1 MDRYTIQP
9 NTSNKNQQLQLY
21 SHDILIL
28 LDPDHI
34 LIRPITHD
42 FTPTSTYIP
51 KVRETSLTS
60 SAVSSSIVENG
71 IPFGQRYGF
80 GGHWVDFNLT
90 HITSSMT
97 SPSLRVSRKEAEELY
112 AVGPPYIATVSDFY
126 RIAQKWV
133 EFVPRVHKEYP
144 HLLAEMFAYCI
155 AASHLQLPHVVMD
168 SLMVSDQGISKGE
181 GWDFLEDVPAEDVC
195 TFAAK
200 TINRFKYNTAKE
212 MYDDK
217 KNRLWSSKEDLV
229 LAQMPNVLH
238 LCQRYMVEEWF
249 FGKRKVPKDY
259 FTCESPIL
267 QTPPPNLATMYKY
280 RIRPGDPRDQHIPLP
295 AIQIKKST
303 FMICAATKA
312 LQDASTYFKSHY
324 CTNPNMKEDLNLFE
338 LFYKK

>member
-1 MDRYTIQP
+1 MLPT
-9 NTSNKNQQLQLY
+9 TSNKNQQLQLY

-51 KVRETSLTS
+51 KVRETTFTGTAMST
-60 SAVSSSIVENG
+60 SIVENG

-80 GGHWVDFNLT
+80 GGLWVDLNLT
-90 HITSSMT
+90 YITSSTT
-97 SPSLRVSRKEAEELY
+97 SPSLRVSRKEAEERY

-133 EFVPRVHKEYP
+133 EFVPRVHKEHP

-155 AASHLQLPHVVMD
+155 AASHLHLPHVVMD

-181 GWDFLEDVPAEDVC
+181 GWDFLEGVPSEDVC
-195 TFAAK
+195 KFAAD
-200 TINRFKYNTAKE
+200 TVNMFQYNTAKE
-212 MYDDK
+212 NYDESK
-217 KNRLWSSKEDLV
+217 HKLWTSEEDMV
-229 LAQMPNVLH
+229 KAQIPNVLH
-238 LCQRYMVEEWF
+238 LCQRYMVGEWF
-249 FGKRKVPKDY
+249 FGKRKLPTDY

-267 QTPPPNLATMYKY
+267 QTPPPNLATMYNY
-280 RIRPGDPRDQHIPLP
+280 RIRPGDPRDQHIPLSP
-295 AIQIKKST
+295 ILIKKST

-312 LQDASTYFKSHY
+312 LQDASTYFKSQY
-324 CTNPNMKEDLNLFE
+324 CTNPNMREDLNLFE
-338 LFYKK
+338 LFYK